1 VKGLIIHAIKYNFS
15 SNIFS
20 SIPSNLAVER
30 LIMDKPEI
38 TDSQDRDPDYNFH
51 SSSQES
57 IYSMDKLVTEFAE
70 NSISVGKS
78 KLSDSSINV
87 QGENEIS
94 VPASAVEPG
103 EIETKLD
110 ISSEIVVAPLPDSAS
125 EVSIPFLSQSS
136 DGRKAEYQSS
146 KIVLIGTA
154 HVSEKSVAEVKAAIK
169 NLKPDVVAVELCRG
183 RYDSLK
189 GNVQENQVPIKDILS
204 EGKIYY
210 YVIQWLLAYMQK
222 KIGEDMGVKPGA
234 EMLSAIEEAEI
245 IGANVALIDR
255 DIHVTL
261 QRFWGK
267 MKLMEKIKMIGSLL
281 GGLIVIGKGAEI
293 DIDQITEQ
301 DVVTALVS
309 ELRDFAPTAAEV
321 LIDERDT
328 YLAGNILKVAAGGNK
343 TVVVVIGA
351 GHKPGIIN
359 YLKNPMSIPPLNI
372 LMEIPKK
379 RFSIGKLIGLIFVGF
394 IFAFFLLLLLSGVP
408 LKLLLIAF
416 GCWFI
421 ITGVLSAAGTLLA
434 GGHPYSVLTAFLVA
448 WLTTLHP
455 LIAAGWFAG
464 LVEAKQRN
472 PTTAD
477 IKALAGVET
486 FKEMF
491 KNKFMRVLLVASF
504 ANLGSMTGAF
514 LAAYVMIQ
522 VTGIDPRDILMA
534 GFKTLGL

>member
-1 VKGLIIHAIKYNFS
+1 MKGLIIHAIKYNLS

-20 SIPSNLAVER
+20 SITSNLAIER

-57 IYSMDKLVTEFAE
+57 IYSMDKLVTESAE

-78 KLSDSSINV
+78 KLSNSSINV

-103 EIETKLD
+103 GIETKLD
-110 ISSEIVVAPLPDSAS
+110 ISSELVAEPLPDSAS
-125 EVSIPFLSQSS
+125 EVSIPFTSQSS
-136 DGRKAEYQSS
+136 DGSKTEYQSS
-146 KIVLIGTA
+146 RIVLIGTA
-154 HVSEKSVAEVKAAIK
+154 HVSEKSVVEVKAAIK

-183 RYDSLK
+183 RYDSIK
-189 GNVQENQVPIKDILS
+189 GNVQEHQVPIKDILS

-234 EMLSAIEEAEI
+234 EMFSAIEEAEI
-245 IGANVALIDR
+245 IGANVVLIDR

-267 MKLMEKIKMIGSLL
+267 MKFLEKIRMTGSLL
-281 GGLIVIGKGAEI
+281 GGLIGIGKGIDI

-309 ELRDFAPTAAEV
+309 ELRGFAPTAAEV
-321 LIDERDT
+321 LIDERDA
-328 YLAGNILKVAAGGNK
+328 YLAGNILKIAAGGNK

-359 YLKNPMSIPPLNI
+359 HLKNPMSIPPLNT

-408 LKLLLIAF
+408 LKILLIAF

-522 VTGIDPRDILMA
+522 ITGIDPRDILMA

>member
-1 VKGLIIHAIKYNFS
+1 
-15 SNIFS
+15 
-20 SIPSNLAVER
+20 
-30 LIMDKPEI
+30 MDKPEI
-38 TDSQDRDPDYNFH
+38 TDSQDKDPDYSFH

-57 IYSMDKLVTEFAE
+57 IYSMDKLVTESAE
-70 NSISVGKS
+70 SSISVGKS
-78 KLSDSSINV
+78 KLSDSSITM
-87 QGENEIS
+87 QEEDKIS
-94 VPASAVEPG
+94 VPVSEVDAGDSEA
-103 EIETKLD
+103 KLD
-110 ISSEIVVAPLPDSAS
+110 INSELVAEPIPDSAS
-125 EVSIPFLSQSS
+125 EISILSPFQFP
-136 DGRKAEYQSS
+136 DEHQAEYKPS

-154 HVSEKSVAEVKAAIK
+154 HVSEKSVAEVKAAIR

-183 RYDSLK
+183 RYDALK
-189 GNVQENQVPIKDILS
+189 GNVQESQVPIKEILS

-210 YVIQWLLAYMQK
+210 YLIHWLLAYMQK
-222 KIGEDMGVKPGA
+222 KIGDDMGVKPGA
-234 EMLSAIEEAEI
+234 EMLSAIEEAESV
-245 IGANVALIDR
+245 GAKVALIDR

-267 MKLMEKIKMIGSLL
+267 MKFLEKIKMISSLL
-281 GGLIVIGKGAEI
+281 GGLIGIGKGTEI

-309 ELRDFAPTAAEV
+309 ELRGFAPTAAEV
-321 LIDERDT
+321 LIDERDA

-351 GHKPGIIN
+351 GHKPGVMN
-359 YLKNPMSIPPLNI
+359 YLKNPKSVPSLNN

-379 RFSIGKLIGLIFVGF
+379 RIGIGKVIGFGLVGL
-394 IFAFFLLLLLSGVP
+394 IFAFFLLLLFSGVS
-408 LKLLLIAF
+408 LKTLLIAF

-434 GGHPYSVLTAFLVA
+434 GGHPYSVLTAFSVA

-477 IKALAGVET
+477 IKALGGIET
-486 FKEMF
+486 FRDMF

-504 ANLGSMTGAF
+504 ANIGSATGAF
-514 LAAYVMIQ
+514 VAAYVMMR
-522 VTGIDPRDILMA
+522 VTGLGPMDILHA
-534 GFKTLGL
+534 GFTALGL

>member
-1 VKGLIIHAIKYNFS
+1 M
-15 SNIFS
+15 
-20 SIPSNLAVER
+20 
-30 LIMDKPEI
+30 MDKPEI
-38 TDSQDRDPDYNFH
+38 TDSQDKDPDYNFH

-57 IYSMDKLVTEFAE
+57 IYFMDTLVTESAE
-70 NSISVGKS
+70 NSISAEKS
-78 KLSDSSINV
+78 KNSDSSINMP
-87 QGENEIS
+87 GGNETS
-94 VPASAVEPG
+94 VPSSAVG
-103 EIETKLD
+103 SGGIETKLD
-110 ISSEIVVAPLPDSAS
+110 ISSELVAETLPDSAS
-125 EVSIPFLSQSS
+125 EISIPFLSQSS
-136 DGRKAEYQSS
+136 DGNKAEYQSS

-154 HVSEKSVAEVKAAIK
+154 HVSEKSVSEVKAAIRS
-169 NLKPDVVAVELCRG
+169 LKPDIVAVELCRG
-183 RYDSLK
+183 RYNSLK
-189 GNVQENQVPIKDILS
+189 GNIQESQVPIKDILS
-204 EGKIYY
+204 EGKAYY
-210 YVIQWLLAYMQK
+210 YFIQWLLAYMQK

-245 IGANVALIDR
+245 IGADIALIDR
-255 DIHVTL
+255 DIQVTL
-261 QRFWGK
+261 GRFWGK
-267 MKLMEKIKMIGSLL
+267 MKFREKIRMIFSLL
-281 GGLIVIGKGAEI
+281 SGIIGIGKGTDI

-309 ELRDFAPTAAEV
+309 ELRSFAPTAAEV
-321 LIDERDT
+321 LIDERDA
-328 YLAGNILKVAAGGNK
+328 YLAGSILKVAAGGNK
-343 TVVVVIGA
+343 TMVVVIGA
-351 GHKPGIIN
+351 GHKPGIIS
-359 YLKNPMSIPPLNI
+359 YLKNPRTIPPLNT

-379 RFSIGKLIGLIFVGF
+379 SFGIGKIIGFGIVGLIL
-394 IFAFFLLLLLSGVP
+394 AFFLLLLLSGVP

-491 KNKFMRVLLVASF
+491 KNKFMRILLVASF
-504 ANLGSMTGAF
+504 ANLGSMTGAI
-514 LAAYVMIQ
+514 LAAYVMIE

-534 GFKTLGL
+534 GFKALGI